1 MPASPQEWSPWSPP
15 RVRRR
20 SATRRWTRRWSG
32 GLTFTDSNAV
42 DRLLTAKAAATL
54 ERVPVELG
62 GHAPFLA
69 FRASDPAT
77 RGV

>member
-1 MPASPQEWSPWSPP
+1 MVTTTSPAEVGDTPLDPP
-15 RVRRR
+15 VVR
-20 SATRRWTRRWSG
+20 G